1 MRMSYER
8 IATGSPYSLEEREER
23 EERRVYT
30 NAFIKDVDQ
39 ELFTIMETPPCEHRS
54 DQLLG
59 LCVSLAREHHLQQ
72 LCYQVEGL
80 IDPESPLDWIDV
92 DHPEGVTENPLT
104 PVTGIS
110 EENLMEAIDLGK
122 REATGDLLGLLVPS
136 DNDLIRT
143 IAPID
148 PPSQKVLDIYA
159 TPWKRD
165 LLKAADLESLHEFT
179 SGLKYYE
186 GGIMILNLKT
196 RLPTV
201 DLSLVY
207 PAGKQAPQRYLYA
220 TGKI

>member
-8 IATGSPYSLEEREER
+8 ITTQSPYSLEEREAR

-39 ELFTIMETPPCEHRS
+39 ELFTIMETPPREHRS
-54 DQLLG
+54 DQVLG
-59 LCVSLAREHHLQQ
+59 LCASLARERRLQE
-72 LCYQVEGL
+72 LCYQVESL
-80 IDPESPLDWIDV
+80 IDPESPLDWVDI
-92 DHPEGVTENPLT
+92 DHPKYVTEDPIT

-110 EENLMEAIDLGK
+110 EEYQVEAADLGK
-122 REATGDLLGLLVPS
+122 MEAAGDLLRLLVPS
-136 DNDLIRT
+136 DNDLIRM

-148 PPSQKVLDIYA
+148 PPSQMVLDIYA
-159 TPWKRD
+159 MPWKRGV
-165 LLKAADLESLHEFT
+165 LKTADLEPLREFT

-201 DLSLVY
+201 DFSLVY
-207 PAGKQAPQRYLYA
+207 PAGEQFPQRYLYSID
-220 TGKI
+220 KV